1 MRFNP
6 QISAC
11 DWPDAVDCRDERERE
26 ANTLISGARMV
37 WTREEH
43 SQTTEKSIRNILDFK
58 SSPDKLV
65 ESLVSSSV
73 KESQS
78 SQSNSEI
85 KESRKKITNV
95 AEVLARVKGK
105 LLPAFLREGESTRL
119 AKHVPAKAILVQTFR
134 PEEGGRYKY
143 PRGANLV

>member
-1 MRFNP
+1 
-6 QISAC
+6 
-11 DWPDAVDCRDERERE
+11 
-26 ANTLISGARMV
+26 MV